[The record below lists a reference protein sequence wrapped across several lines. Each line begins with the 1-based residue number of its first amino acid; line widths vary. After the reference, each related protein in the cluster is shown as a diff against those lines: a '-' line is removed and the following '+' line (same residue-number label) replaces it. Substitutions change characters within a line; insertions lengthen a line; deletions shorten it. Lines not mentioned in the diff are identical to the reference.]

1 MNGVLFDLDG
11 VITDTAALH
20 FKAWS
25 KLAKDEFDVTLP
37 DTFEDNLK
45 GISRKDSILRI
56 LDFINNGQTYTEA
69 QLDRLAVEKNDY
81 YLKEINQLTAKDV
94 LPGIND
100 LIDHLR
106 EKKILLSIASASKN
120 APAVLK
126 SIGLFD
132 KFDAIADPAEV
143 KHGKPAPDIFIEA
156 ARKINLKPEECVGL
170 EDAAAGVQAINSAK
184 AISIGIGDSKVLAAA
199 DNVVAG
205 TGDLTVDLLENT
217 YHEFVK

>member
-25 KLAKDEFDVTLP
+25 KLANDEFDVTLP
-37 DTFEDNLK
+37 DSFEDNLK

-56 LDFINNGQTYTEA
+56 LDFIDNGQTYTEA
-69 QLDRLAVEKNDY
+69 QLDQLAVEKNDY
-81 YLKEINQLTAKDV
+81 YLKEINQLTEKDV

-106 EKKILLSIASASKN
+106 EKKVLLSIASASKN

-132 KFDAIADPAEV
+132 KFDAIADPAAV

-184 AISIGIGDSKVLAAA
+184 AISIGIGDSKVLVAA

-217 YHEFVK
+217 YHAFAK